1 MSSFIHSSELAT
13 KPFSPSCKFLC
24 PQGLQ
29 SSSTITLT
37 GQNLTDLLAPDL
49 DEGVLLKQDLEK
61 EETDEH
67 VEVFVNHR
75 MILNQMMK
83 IHQLNLILKK
93 MNLNAWKFDFSSS
106 TLFIF
111 LIVVVV
117 VDFDVDISL

>member
-1 MSSFIHSSELAT
+1 
-13 KPFSPSCKFLC
+13 LC

-67 VEVFVNHR
+67 VEACADFASKTEFVVVFVADDDTFDFFVFPLEVKSEFKKLASLAPGE
-75 MILNQMMK
+75 MGCFDFFISPYK
-83 IHQLNLILKK
+83 ILKA
-93 MNLNAWKFDFSSS
+93 LDFVLPKPFS
-106 TLFIF
+106 F
-111 LIVVVV
+111 LG
-117 VDFDVDISL
+117 F